1 MDIRTKLVL
10 SLVAVALGS
19 MITLGVFMY
28 SGTSSQLKTSRL
40 EQLDG
45 LATSMKE
52 GMDQIAAGWEDRVRL
67 IASRTELRDILLA
80 NNLEGSP
87 AARARIRRILAD
99 AVNAVPAVEA
109 LSVYDAEGHFVG
121 SAGWG
126 VETDIPDRLDLLL
139 SPEDDV
145 VYQGVL
151 SPEDEGFRVAYAA
164 ALTSDG
170 TSRGDLVGVLQVRLS
185 AFPLARLTGDREG
198 YGDTGETL
206 IAIRDFS
213 GAVRVLQRMEEG
225 ERPQW
230 HEVELRGDSD
240 PVARAMSG
248 EEGAWAEGL
257 VDAQDEPVWAA
268 VRYLPQV
275 GWGLVVKI
283 DAETGR
289 APAEDY
295 EGTLTNVILSLAAL
309 AILFGTILGLR
320 FAKPI
325 HELAEAADRIR
336 AGDLSVRAPVSSHDE
351 VGLLA
356 RNFNQMAE
364 ELEQQVTLLRE
375 FQNYFDLS
383 LDMLCIAGTD
393 GFFKRVNPAF
403 ERILG
408 WTSEELMARKFL
420 DYVHEDDLKKTQ
432 AEISR
437 LAKGLPT
444 ISFENRY
451 MCQDG
456 SEKILAWTAHPEPE
470 TGLIYAIARDVTDL
484 RDERRRAEGRITDL
498 KGRLSDAEAKL
509 RGGP

>member
-1 MDIRTKLVL
+1 MDIRTKLVFA
-10 SLVAVALGS
+10 LVAVALGS
-19 MITLGVFMY
+19 MIALGGFMY
-28 SGTSSQLKTSRL
+28 VFTSRQL
-40 EQLDG
+40 EDSRMEQLDG

-185 AFPLARLTGDREG
+185 AFPLARLTRDREG

-225 ERPQW
+225 VSQ
-230 HEVELRGDSD
+230 
-240 PVARAMSG
+240 G
-248 EEGAWAEGL
+248 EEGFWS
-257 VDAQDEPVWAA
+257 W
-268 VRYLPQV
+268 
-275 GWGLVVKI
+275 KI
-283 DAETGR
+283 GE
-289 APAEDY
+289 
-295 EGTLTNVILSLAAL
+295 
-309 AILFGTILGLR
+309 
-320 FAKPI
+320 
-325 HELAEAADRIR
+325 
-336 AGDLSVRAPVSSHDE
+336 
-351 VGLLA
+351 
-356 RNFNQMAE
+356 M
-364 ELEQQVTLLRE
+364 EQQVE
-375 FQNYFDLS
+375 
-383 LDMLCIAGTD
+383 AGVEVSPVD
-393 GFFKRVNPAF
+393 
-403 ERILG
+403 
-408 WTSEELMARKFL
+408 MARA
-420 DYVHEDDLKKTQ
+420 YVGIGRVEDAYPHLEMAVAKKVQ
-432 AEISR
+432 MAPSI
-437 LAKGLPT
+437 
-444 ISFENRY
+444 
-451 MCQDG
+451 
-456 SEKILAWTAHPEPE
+456 H
-470 TGLIYAIARDVTDL
+470 
-484 RDERRRAEGRITDL
+484 
-498 KGRLSDAEAKL
+498 
-509 RGGP
+509 

>member
-1 MDIRTKLVL
+1 
-10 SLVAVALGS
+10 
-19 MITLGVFMY
+19 
-28 SGTSSQLKTSRL
+28 
-40 EQLDG
+40 
-45 LATSMKE
+45 
-52 GMDQIAAGWEDRVRL
+52 
-67 IASRTELRDILLA
+67 
-80 NNLEGSP
+80 
-87 AARARIRRILAD
+87 
-99 AVNAVPAVEA
+99 
-109 LSVYDAEGHFVG
+109 
-121 SAGWG
+121 
-126 VETDIPDRLDLLL
+126 
-139 SPEDDV
+139 
-145 VYQGVL
+145 
-151 SPEDEGFRVAYAA
+151 
-164 ALTSDG
+164 
-170 TSRGDLVGVLQVRLS
+170 
-185 AFPLARLTGDREG
+185 
-198 YGDTGETL
+198 
-206 IAIRDFS
+206 
-213 GAVRVLQRMEEG
+213 
-225 ERPQW
+225 
-230 HEVELRGDSD
+230 
-240 PVARAMSG
+240 
-248 EEGAWAEGL
+248 
-257 VDAQDEPVWAA
+257 
-268 VRYLPQV
+268 
-275 GWGLVVKI
+275 VVKI

-295 EGTLTNVILSLAAL
+295 QGTLTNVILSLAAL

-420 DYVHEDDLKKTQ
+420 DFVHEDDLKKTQ
-432 AEISR
+432 TEISR

-456 SEKILAWTAHPEPE
+456 SVKILAWTAHPEPE

-484 RDERRRAEGRITDL
+484 RDERERVAGKITDL
-498 KGRLSDAEAKL
+498 KGRLSDAEEKL
-509 RGGP
+509 RGKP